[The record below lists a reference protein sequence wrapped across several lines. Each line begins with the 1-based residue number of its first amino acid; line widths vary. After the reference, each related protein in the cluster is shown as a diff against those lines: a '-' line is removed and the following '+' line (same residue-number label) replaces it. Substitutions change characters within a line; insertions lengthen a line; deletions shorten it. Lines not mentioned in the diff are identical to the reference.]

1 VPILGTIAS
10 SYDLPTTRALFAGG
24 RNTSSGIL
32 NTIDYI
38 TVETT
43 GNATNFGSLTQSRL
57 GPAGCS
63 SSTRGLFGGGSTD
76 SGNTGRSNVID
87 YVTIASTGNATDFG
101 DLTVARFWI
110 SSCSSST
117 RGIWA
122 GGESTTDTRTNTI
135 DYITIASIGNAT
147 NFGSLTVAR
156 QSLSGLSS
164 STRGVFGGGSSDDS
178 SVGFRSNVIDYV
190 TIATTGNA
198 TDFGDLTSPTR
209 FMGACSSS
217 TRGIFAGGQRLSQNM
232 SSGISY
238 VTIAS
243 TGNATEFGDLTQQR
257 YILAG
262 TSSSITGVFA
272 GGYNISVGDR
282 VNTIDYITIA
292 TTGGATDFGDLT
304 TAREG
309 LAACSSG
316 HGGL

>member
-1 VPILGTIAS
+1 
-10 SYDLPTTRALFAGG
+10 
-24 RNTSSGIL
+24 
-32 NTIDYI
+32 
-38 TVETT
+38 
-43 GNATNFGSLTQSRL
+43 
-57 GPAGCS
+57 
-63 SSTRGLFGGGSTD
+63 
-76 SGNTGRSNVID
+76 
-87 YVTIASTGNATDFG
+87 
-101 DLTVARFWI
+101 
-110 SSCSSST
+110 
-117 RGIWA
+117 
-122 GGESTTDTRTNTI
+122 
-135 DYITIASIGNAT
+135 
-147 NFGSLTVAR
+147 
-156 QSLSGLSS
+156 
-164 STRGVFGGGSSDDS
+164 
-178 SVGFRSNVIDYV
+178 
-190 TIATTGNA
+190 
-198 TDFGDLTSPTR
+198 
-209 FMGACSSS
+209 
-217 TRGIFAGGQRLSQNM
+217 M